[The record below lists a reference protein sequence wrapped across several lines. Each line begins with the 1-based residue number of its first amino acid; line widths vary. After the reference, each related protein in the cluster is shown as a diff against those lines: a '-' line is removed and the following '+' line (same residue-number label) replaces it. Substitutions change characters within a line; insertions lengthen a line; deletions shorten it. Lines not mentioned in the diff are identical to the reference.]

1 GSSSGPRHTAGCR
14 CSNGPALAGIA
25 GQETAEELRTSASAG
40 SRNSDQVLSGNSGH
54 PDLSRSGSRLVAP
67 SDEGKDD
74 RLAQAPRNPGSAA
87 GGTQPAGG
95 SKAGRSRRPK
105 RSARRG

>member
-1 GSSSGPRHTAGCR
+1 RHARSTSVRQSWAERGSSVAQKLLLVKDTS
-14 CSNGPALAGIA
+14 LAT
-25 GQETAEELRTSASAG
+25 QNSAG